1 MTGGELIREVSL
13 DLNDQEPGHEYIRWT
28 VPQLQSYMREAL
40 YELGEYFGHWFL
52 DRIVVPVVPGADW
65 QTACSCTDIIRIVG
79 ESTRNGRVKR
89 HLSRS
94 MDIDENV
101 WAGDVW
107 DACSL
112 GGAYTME
119 SYAISGT
126 DEAMFRVY
134 PPVPPGE
141 SQRYVLVECYA
152 RPSGNIADVIPVRAV
167 SLVKQWML
175 YRALAIDSENN
186 ATITKLAEQHKQTYF
201 DLLKLAMAKQQAEEQ
216 QRDSLRTREDKA
228 TK

>member
-1 MTGGELIREVSL
+1 MNGGELIREVSL

-28 VPQLQSYMREAL
+28 VPQLQSYMREVL
-40 YELGEYFGHWFL
+40 LELGEYFGDWFL
-52 DRIVVPVVPGADW
+52 HRLVVPVSPGADW
-65 QTACSCTDIIRIVG
+65 QSACSCTEIIRIVG
-79 ESTRNGRVKR
+79 ESTKSGQLKR
-89 HLSRS
+89 HLYRS
-94 MDIDENV
+94 MDIDENT

-107 DACSL
+107 GACAFA
-112 GGAYTME
+112 GK
-119 SYAISGT
+119 YAMQGYSISST
-126 DEAMFRVY
+126 DESLFRVY

-141 SQRYVLVECYA
+141 GQHYVLVECYA
-152 RPSGNIADVIPVRAV
+152 QPSGDLADTIPTRAV
-167 SLVKQWML
+167 ALVKQWML

-216 QRDSLRTREDKA
+216 QRDNLRTREDKA